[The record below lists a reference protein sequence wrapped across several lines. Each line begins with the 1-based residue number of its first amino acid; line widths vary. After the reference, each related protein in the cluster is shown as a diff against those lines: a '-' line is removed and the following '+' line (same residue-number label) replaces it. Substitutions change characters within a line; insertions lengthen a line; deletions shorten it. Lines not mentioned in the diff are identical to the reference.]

1 MEHQCEWHW
10 YFSDALQNGWKDSDR
25 RTKTGVYG
33 SLRYWSV
40 VANGKLFVSIFTSEN
55 LGSPDFWIRSIEC
68 DPEICS
74 KLFVFSFLPT
84 CNKFLTKIFGNELNG
99 IKFFHYSKN
108 FLKLN
113 KRKYLYITKIKRI
126 TWTAELIAGLMDRTN
141 NSQEH

>member
-1 MEHQCEWHW
+1 MVFFRRITKRLEGFRSEN
-10 YFSDALQNGWKDSDR
+10 QNR
-25 RTKTGVYG
+25 
-33 SLRYWSV
+33 SLWFASILV
-40 VANGKLFVSIFTSEN
+40 GTVANGKLFVSIFTSEN

-68 DPEICS
+68 DQETCS

-113 KRKYLYITKIKRI
+113 KRKYLYITKIRRI